1 MMKKAAIV
9 KTNTASGSP
18 DLSNFKPASTGFM
31 FKPVTGT
38 SLTTASS
45 TKVFN
50 KPLLFADK
58 FKTET
63 TTTNLP
69 SPEN

>member
-1 MMKKAAIV
+1 MMKKVSIV
-9 KTNTASGSP
+9 KTTTASGSP
-18 DLSNFKPASTGFM
+18 DLSTFKPASTGFM

-45 TKVFN
+45 TKAFN

-63 TTTNLP
+63 TTNVP